1 MPATFP
7 DHERGGSSVMISQP
21 GGQMDQA
28 TQTHPRP
35 IAGDKSKPNAVTTA
49 QTNATDDGTSRTS
62 GTSLGSRQDTRPE
75 PKEVNK
81 RSLEYVLRSGCAGG
95 LAGCSVSEYLSWS
108 IYPRTEVLTMPGKN
122 SCRTSRPGQDSLPSV
137 EPSIRQIYRKLVWF
151 SIGDA
156 GYSSF

>member
-1 MPATFP
+1 MSATFP

-21 GGQMDQA
+21 GGGQMDQA
-28 TQTHPRP
+28 TQTQPRP
-35 IAGDKSKPNAVTTA
+35 IAGDKSKPHAVATA
-49 QTNATDDGTSRTS
+49 QANAIGDGTSGTS

-108 IYPRTEVLTMPGKN
+108 IIPITE
-122 SCRTSRPGQDSLPSV
+122 
-137 EPSIRQIYRKLVWF
+137 ILVFFF
-151 SIGDA
+151 SD
-156 GYSSF
+156 